1 MILAR
6 LLWKWGLGKDTV
18 AGGAISEDAN
28 IHQTP
33 S

>member
-6 LLWKWGLGKDTV
+6 LLRKCGLGKDTA
-18 AGGAISEDAN
+18 AGGAISEAAN